1 MNISI
6 SNEARGKTCS
16 CLFSSYLLKT
26 AYEPYVSLQTSYSSL
41 KTDEFHRGKKKK
53 STLCSQPHDSRF
65 RCFSHN
71 STNTFRAIRSEN
83 DTEFPR
89 ASEGSGAARP
99 RQPAGAGS
107 ALRPPA
113 CPAASRRL
121 GGVTSRGVSGTY
133 VTPRGRRRC
142 CFSTFPKT
150 NPFPRPPTPSVSW
163 DKPAPAAVAS
173 FPRSCSPRRQPS
185 LPAGGT
191 RRCPSPAAGQRSPAP
206 PPTGELLPSAPPR
219 AAPGSQHGRGR
230 AAGVPAEKGSARKVS
245 LSLPGRPQPK
255 PIPSCP
261 EHGRTVLLTRY
272 SPLRPPPALFAAR
285 PRSYTPR
292 RGTGSG
298 TPPGGAGP
306 PPSWA
311 GRSSASAASCLPA
324 EPWAGR
330 ARRGGSA
337 DPDPWVA
344 PRGRGMLQAG
354 QLPRGVF

>member
-16 CLFSSYLLKT
+16 CLFSSYLQKT

-41 KTDEFHRGKKKK
+41 KTDEFHRWKKKK

-71 STNTFRAIRSEN
+71 SANTFRAIRSEN

-89 ASEGSGAARP
+89 ANEGSGPARP

-206 PPTGELLPSAPPR
+206 PPTGELLPSAPPPGSPR
-219 AAPGSQHGRGR
+219 FPTWPRESGRSPGGEGLRKESFSLAPRPAPTQADPQLPGTRPDGAAHPVQPAPAAACPIRRTAAVIHPAPGDGLRDT
-230 AAGVPAEKGSARKVS
+230 ARW
-245 LSLPGRPQPK
+245 
-255 PIPSCP
+255 
-261 EHGRTVLLTRY
+261 
-272 SPLRPPPALFAAR
+272 
-285 PRSYTPR
+285 
-292 RGTGSG
+292 
-298 TPPGGAGP
+298 GGA
-306 PPSWA
+306 
-311 GRSSASAASCLPA
+311 AAIL
-324 EPWAGR
+324 
-330 ARRGGSA
+330 GGKE
-337 DPDPWVA
+337 
-344 PRGRGMLQAG
+344 
-354 QLPRGVF
+354 